1 MIPDRKWC
9 FFIFERFGHVFC
21 RKSFVESLVRSVHV
35 LVKTRLSRFF
45 LGNLKETERC
55 FLGLAC
61 YLPLGGG
68 AAGPGPW
75 EIKVFNQQ
83 GGQQK
88 AWSLPDES
96 LPSWAG
102 VGRGQV
108 PCINLGQLCRLKTS
122 ISKVPKRADR
132 CLRVRG
138 KRKKTMHA
146 CSTNSHFEFVINV
159 RSNCARPWL

>member
-1 MIPDRKWC
+1 MIPDRKLC
-9 FFIFERFGHVFC
+9 FFIFERFGYVFS

-61 YLPLGGG
+61 YLALGGG

-83 GGQQK
+83 GGQQT
-88 AWSLPDES
+88 AWSLQATLHKP
-96 LPSWAG
+96 WT
-102 VGRGQV
+102 GQ
-108 PCINLGQLCRLKTS
+108 
-122 ISKVPKRADR
+122 PKA
-132 CLRVRG
+132 CPPQA
-138 KRKKTMHA
+138 TMHK
-146 CSTNSHFEFVINV
+146 
-159 RSNCARPWL
+159 L